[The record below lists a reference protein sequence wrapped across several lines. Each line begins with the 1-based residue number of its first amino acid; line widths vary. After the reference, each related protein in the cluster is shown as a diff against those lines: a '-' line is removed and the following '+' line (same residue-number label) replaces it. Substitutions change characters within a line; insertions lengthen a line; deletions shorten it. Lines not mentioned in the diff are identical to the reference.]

1 MSKNVSQSTITLSR
15 EEVDMLWDDF
25 VLSVKKYASEHFVRT
40 GQMTQEEVESK
51 VKCEAPIV
59 SFLHLN
65 GFTYVEAIE
74 VDVDVS
80 LD

>member
-1 MSKNVSQSTITLSR
+1 MSKNVIQSTITLTR

-25 VLSVKKYASEHFVRT
+25 VLSIKKYASEHFVRA

-51 VKCEAPIV
+51 VECDSPIV
-59 SFLHLN
+59 TFLHLDD
-65 GFTYVEAIE
+65 FTCVESIE
-74 VDVDVS
+74 VDIEVS